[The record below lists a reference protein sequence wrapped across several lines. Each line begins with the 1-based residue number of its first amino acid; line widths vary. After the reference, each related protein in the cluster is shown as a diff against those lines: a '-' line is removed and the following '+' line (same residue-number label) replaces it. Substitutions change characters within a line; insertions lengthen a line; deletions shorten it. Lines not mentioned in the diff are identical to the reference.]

1 MLERW
6 SHPSVALNDQWNK
19 LMVHDISLCHTTRAG
34 RQPSYLYPPCSCR
47 HNSHGVHCPDWRTWC
62 AVVDVLIL
70 SSDPTMIRD
79 SKHICHHETYI
90 YPLCHS
96 GGSNPPWTWISRNH
110 NNHRVH
116 SVDWRPCTW
125 WCAHASAFLR
135 ALFLLGIRAS
145 LPHWTQIKTHVHHL
159 P

>member
-1 MLERW
+1 MLERR

-19 LMVHDISLCHTTRAG
+19 PMVRDISLCHTTRAG
-34 RQPSYLYPPCSCR
+34 RQPSSLYSPCSFRC
-47 HNSHGVHCPDWRTWC
+47 HNSHGVHCRDWRTWC
-62 AVVDVLIL
+62 AVVDVLML
-70 SSDPTMIRD
+70 SSDPTMVRD

-90 YPLCHS
+90 HPLCFS

-125 WCAHASAFLR
+125 WCTCHCFPESPLPPWDQSQFT
-135 ALFLLGIRAS
+135 S
-145 LPHWTQIKTHVHHL
+145 LDSD
-159 P
+159 